1 MAILNPICTMVILSM
16 CKSRYFLNS
25 MQNMVFLIVCTYHG
39 VFKSYVDYALQ
50 VHWTFIHVECDAQ

>member
-1 MAILNPICTMVILSM
+1 MYTMAILNPICTMVILSM

-50 VHWTFIHVECDAQ
+50 VH